1 MSAEEKL
8 KLWEMYSKDKTSEL
22 REKIIIE
29 YASLVK
35 IVAGK
40 LGIYLGYNVEYDDLV
55 GYGTFGL
62 IDAID
67 KYDFDKGV
75 KFETYASLRIRGAI
89 LDQVRRMDWLPR
101 TVRQKQK
108 KMDAAY
114 QKLETESGKFATD
127 EELAAELEISVEE
140 LGQWQAQTKAAGVVS
155 LDEYLEQ
162 GSENGIVSGTESEDF
177 TQPEKQMEQ
186 KAMKEL
192 LVQSLE
198 SLTEKEKK
206 VILLYYY
213 EELTLK
219 EISEVLEVSESRI
232 SQLHTKAIQK
242 LRLKLGNQIEMFF

>member
-8 KLWEMYSKDKTSEL
+8 KLWELYSKDKTSEL

-177 TQPEKQMEQ
+177 AQPEKQMEQ

-206 VILLYYY
+206 VVLLYYY

>member
-8 KLWEMYSKDKTSEL
+8 KLWEEYSKNKTPEL

-108 KMDAAY
+108 RMDAAY
-114 QKLETESGKFATD
+114 QKLETESGRFATD

-140 LGQWQAQTKAAGVVS
+140 LNQWQTQTKAAGVVS

-162 GSENGIVSGTESEDF
+162 GSENGIVGTVESEDF
-177 TQPEKQMEQ
+177 AQPEKQMEQ
-186 KAMKEL
+186 KTMKEL
-192 LVQSLE
+192 LVRSLE

-206 VILLYYY
+206 VVLLYYY

-242 LRLKLGNQIEMFF
+242 LRLKLGNQIEIFF